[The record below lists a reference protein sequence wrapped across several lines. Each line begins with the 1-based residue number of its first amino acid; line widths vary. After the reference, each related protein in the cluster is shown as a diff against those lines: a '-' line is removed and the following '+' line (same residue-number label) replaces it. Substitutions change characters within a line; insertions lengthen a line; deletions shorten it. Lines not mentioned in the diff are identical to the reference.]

1 MQKFSLKVTILLLT
15 FSLGMSAVSVFVFR
29 SIAKQHDSSPDET
42 NVVVTEGENS
52 VTATN
57 GETLEMVFV
66 VDTTGS
72 MGGLIEG
79 AKQKIWSIVNEV
91 MQKQSRPA
99 VRVGLVAYRD
109 KSDAYVTQIL
119 PLTEDLDKVYSTLMQ
134 YRADGGGDTPENVR
148 RGLAEGVKNAGWSQ
162 SKNGIAQIVF
172 LVGDAPPQ
180 NYQEEPDVLVTTAEA
195 VKKNMIVNTIQ
206 CGVAPDTQRVW
217 QEIARRGEGKYFAIA
232 QDGGVQTI
240 STPFDAKLAELGN
253 KMGATYLAYGGG
265 AGATGDMA
273 RKEKAEKQ
281 AQMESM
287 MASNTSVTVQADR
300 AYNKMLNQ
308 AAYLGDLLQDLENGK
323 IKIEN
328 IKAEDLPENLRK
340 LPDAE
345 RRKEIER
352 RLAERK
358 KMREEIA
365 ALSKQRNEFLANES
379 RKSGKQD
386 GFDSAVATAL
396 KEQLAR
402 RGIK

>member
-1 MQKFSLKVTILLLT
+1 MQKFSFKVAILLLT
-15 FSLGMSAVSVFVFR
+15 FSLGVAAVSVFVFR
-29 SIAKQHDSSPDET
+29 SIAKQHDSFPDET
-42 NVVVTEGENS
+42 NIMVNQGES
-52 VTATN
+52 SAPATN

-66 VDTTGS
+66 LDTTGS

-134 YRADGGGDTPENVR
+134 YQAGGGGDTPENVR
-148 RGLAEGVKNAGWSQ
+148 RALAEGVKNAGWSK
-162 SKNGIAQIVF
+162 SKNGVAQIIF

-195 VKKNMIVNTIQ
+195 VRKNMIVNTIQ
-206 CGVAPDTQRVW
+206 CGLAPETQRVW

-253 KMGATYLAYGGG
+253 KLGATYLAYGGG
-265 AGATGDMA
+265 RGAAGDTF
-273 RKEKAEKQ
+273 RREKAEKQ
-281 AQMESM
+281 AQMEAM
-287 MASNTSVTVQADR
+287 MSTETSTTVQADR
-300 AYNKMLNQ
+300 AYNKMLNS

-328 IKAEDLPENLRK
+328 IKVEDLPEDLRK
-340 LPDAE
+340 LPDDE
-345 RRKEIER
+345 RRKQIER
-352 RLAERK
+352 RLEERK

-365 ALSKQRNEFLANES
+365 ALSKQRSEFLANE
-379 RKSGKQD
+379 RKKSGKQD
-386 GFDSAVATAL
+386 GFDAAVATAL